1 MRVLIWLI
9 TLFALAVGLAMLVS
23 QDWGYVQFVVPQWVR
38 AQMSLKLFAV
48 LLLVGFIV
56 TYLLVRLVHSTL
68 TLPEVVGLWRE
79 RRRRQRADRSLREA
93 LLSFHEGRYAQA
105 LKFAEKAYA
114 ASDHPVT
121 AALLAARAAHALR
134 DDARYR
140 LWLKR
145 LTEEGSEARVARLMT
160 EAELAVNSRNFKEAA
175 EKLEILHQEGHHHIA
190 ALRLSLRVA
199 SALRRWEEVL
209 KLTRQLRKHKA
220 LTDAQ
225 ALPLL
230 RRAHVERLREQAG
243 HVEELSQVWNDIP
256 SDERTDRLLVAEAVP
271 LLTKVG
277 KGHVVQRLIERLLDD
292 EWDSDLARLY
302 GYCGGGDKSLARCE
316 RWEREHPD
324 DAGLLFAFGRLCAL
338 SKLWGP
344 AEKYFRASL
353 ALKPE
358 IETHLALARL
368 FEHQL
373 NRDADAQHHYRAAA
387 DLVTV

>member
-9 TLFALAVGLAMLVS
+9 ILFALAVGLSMLVS
-23 QDWGYVQFVVPQWVR
+23 NDWGYVQFVVPQWYR

-56 TYLLVRLVHSTL
+56 MYLFIRLTKNAL
-68 TLPEVVGLWRE
+68 ALPAVVGQWRE
-79 RRRRQRADRSLREA
+79 RRRRQRADGSLREA
-93 LLSFHEGRYAQA
+93 MLTLQEGRYAQA

-134 DDARYR
+134 DDTRYR
-140 LWLKR
+140 VWTKR
-145 LTEEGSEARVARLMT
+145 LAEEGPEAQVARLMT
-160 EAELAVNSRNFKEAA
+160 EAELAISSRNFKEAA
-175 EKLEILHQEGHHHIA
+175 EKLDTLRQNGHHHIA
-190 ALRLSLRVA
+190 ALRLSLKVA
-199 SALRRWEEVL
+199 SALRCWEDVL

-243 HVEELSQVWNDIP
+243 HAEELIHVWNDIP
-256 SDERTDRLLVAEAVP
+256 SDERTDRLLVADAVP
-271 LLTKVG
+271 LLTQTG
-277 KGHVVQRLIERLLDD
+277 QGHVVQRLIERLLDD
-292 EWDSDLARLY
+292 EWDSNLARLY
-302 GYCGGGDKSLARCE
+302 GSCASGDKSLARCE

-324 DAGLLFAFGRLCAL
+324 DAGLLFAFGRLCAA
-338 SKLWGP
+338 SRLWGP
-344 AEKYFRASL
+344 AEKYYRASL

-368 FEHQL
+368 FERELH
-373 NRDADAQHHYRAAA
+373 RGDEAQQHYRAAA